1 MSDTTAESV
10 QGSGAPEKVSAY
22 RYFVLF
28 ALLVV
33 YTLNFLDR
41 QFLSVLA
48 EPVKKSLHL
57 TDTQLG
63 SITGL
68 YFALFYTVIGI
79 PVGMLADR
87 VNRVRIVTAACTI
100 WSAFTAACGF
110 ATSYVTLAIPR
121 MGVGFGE
128 AGGAPPSYSIV
139 SDYFPPRQRGAAL
152 AFFSLGVPFG
162 TMFGAMFGGYIANAY
177 GWQTAFKALG
187 VAGLIIAPIFY
198 FTVKEPPRGRYD
210 GGAVEPAGNP
220 LAVIASFVSRPML
233 ATTALGCGLTAFVGY
248 GMLNWAPPLLMRAK
262 GMALKDVA
270 LYYALMTGI
279 TGAIGTFASGWLV
292 DWLGHKRPRAYAMV
306 PAVSILLSLPFMV
319 AAVYAPSWQIALM
332 LLAGPNFLNNMY
344 LAPALAVVQNAVNP
358 RQRVV
363 SGAVLLF
370 VLNLIGLGGGPLFV
384 GSMSDYFK
392 GVHIAAGM
400 APAAASALGLQQ
412 GLLSLGPFFVLAFLV
427 QIAAGHFIAKNARRA
442 KAA

>member
-1 MSDTTAESV
+1 MSSIDAGTAEAF
-10 QGSGAPEKVSAY
+10 GAPSKPSAY
-22 RYFVLF
+22 RYYVLA

-87 VNRVRIVTAACTI
+87 MNRVRIVTAACTI

-110 ATSYVTLAIPR
+110 ATSYVGLAIPR

-152 AFFSLGVPFG
+152 AIFSLGVPFG
-162 TMFGAMFGGYIANAY
+162 TMLGVMSGSFIAVHF
-177 GWQTAFKALG
+177 GWQNAFKALG
-187 VAGLIIAPIFY
+187 LFGLIIAPLFY
-198 FTVKEPPRGRYD
+198 LTVREPPRGRYD
-210 GGAVEPAGNP
+210 GGVVEPAGNP
-220 LAVIASFVSRPML
+220 LTVIGSFVRRPML
-233 ATTALGCGLTAFVGY
+233 ATTALACGLTAFVGY
-248 GMLNWAPPLLMRAK
+248 GMLNWTPAFLIRAK
-262 GMALKDVA
+262 GMSQGQVG
-270 LYYALMTGI
+270 LYYGLMSGI
-279 TGAIGTFASGWLV
+279 TGAIGTFASGILV
-292 DWLGHKRPRAYAMV
+292 DWLGRLRPRAYALV
-306 PAVSILLSLPFMV
+306 PAFSILLSLPFLV
-319 AAVYAPSWQIALM
+319 AAVYAPTWQLALL
-332 LLAGPNFLNNMY
+332 LLAGPALLNNMY
-344 LAPALAVVQNAVNP
+344 LAPALAVIQNAVNP

-384 GSMSDYFK
+384 GAMSDYFAK
-392 GVHIAAGM
+392 SFGKAVGLEYGM
-400 APAAASALGLQQ
+400 
-412 GLLSLGPFFVLAFLV
+412 LSLAPFFIVAFLV
-427 QIAAGHFIAKNARRA
+427 QCVAGHFIATNARRT
-442 KAA
+442 AATA